1 MKTLTDLMLEDVRE
15 YYEETGEECSFDLDN
30 PLDEEVREAHEMIE
44 RELADRGFRSMT
56 NNCFEIREAI
66 LNDYVKENEEIGDS
80 EIIYMDVNLSA
91 IAETLGE
98 IQVITLEN
106 LLGYYG
112 TWDIILNDGMYYLV
126 NRA

>member
-1 MKTLTDLMLEDVRE
+1 MKTLTDLMLEDVKE
-15 YYEETGEECSFDLDN
+15 YYEETGEECPFDLGD

-44 RELADRGFRSMT
+44 RELADGGFRSMT

-66 LNDYVKENEEIGDS
+66 LNDYVKENEDIEEG

-91 IAETLGE
+91 IAENLGE
-98 IQVITLEN
+98 IEVVTLEN
-106 LLGYYG
+106 MLGYYG

>member
-15 YYEETGEECSFDLDN
+15 YYEETGEECSFDLEN

-44 RELADRGFRSMT
+44 RDLADGSFRNMT

-98 IQVITLEN
+98 IEVITLEN
-106 LLGYYG
+106 MLGYYG
-112 TWDIILNDGMYYLV
+112 TWDIILNDEMYYLV